1 MKGKKKSQQ
10 SIEEPA
16 IDIMKGTLG
25 KLIQILKEEAES
37 AKERERRI
45 QALVAELET
54 AKEARIRK
62 ERRVAKRAGR

>member
-45 QALVAELET
+45 QALVAGLET